1 MLSFSHCSTFNYSFW
16 HILFTKIKKKFI
28 EDPLACHGKLA
39 THMNNEV
46 EKVHHSGMN
55 KAISLFVHR
64 ANTHAAWRL
73 PSFLYVYK
81 RIPHKAQLSTL
92 TYNDETSAAAA
103 GLAADSVQ
111 YVCGSYVSLYPSCH
125 CSSIH
130 RPLCGRGLRRYS
142 MNQLFQALPAPPLR
156 YQKNN
161 Q

>member
-1 MLSFSHCSTFNYSFW
+1 MHAFVLALLNFQLF
-16 HILFTKIKKKFI
+16 ILAYIIHKNKNKKFI

-64 ANTHAAWRL
+64 GNTYAAWRL

-103 GLAADSVQ
+103 GLAQ
-111 YVCGSYVSLYPSCH
+111 Q
-125 CSSIH
+125 IQ
-130 RPLCGRGLRRYS
+130 YS
-142 MNQLFQALPAPPLR
+142 MYVGAMYHCIHHAIAASLLP
-156 YQKNN
+156 
-161 Q
+161 